1 MSTKL
6 VIERGTGIR
15 EVERVFT
22 IWSGEAF
29 LEYQKKK
36 MFSLSPNMII
46 STKRGTG
53 SLKVVE
59 YPYVPKKMH
68 LGGFIISTGRG
79 TGTRLL

>member
-6 VIERGTGIR
+6 VIERGTRIR

-22 IWSGEAF
+22 VWSGEAF
-29 LEYQKKK
+29 LEYQRKK
-36 MFSLSPNMII
+36 MLSLPQDMII

-53 SLKVVE
+53 GTKVAE
-59 YPYVPKKMH
+59 YPYVPKKMS
-68 LGGFIISTGRG
+68 LGGFIISIARG

>member
-6 VIERGTGIR
+6 VIERGTEIR

-22 IWSGEAF
+22 VWSGESF
-29 LEYQKKK
+29 LEYQKKR
-36 MFSLSPNMII
+36 MLAIPHNMII

-53 SLKVVE
+53 SVKISE